1 MKLFFWLI
9 VLCFW
14 GSIKLLAQGLTLN
27 DSAYSAL
34 PQKKSILVVSPDGLP
49 EKVDLSVYV
58 PTVIDQGKLGTC
70 VGISSAYYLRTMLE
84 AIRRNITDKDS
95 IDALR
100 FSPSFLYNSIKDPS
114 DKNCVRGTEIAVA
127 LEFMKNYGVE
137 TFAKQGYPYC
147 VPKQTVR
154 LDSTS
159 KIMDYI
165 RLFGLND
172 RQENIVTATQKALSE
187 NSPVLIAIQTTP
199 SFDNLGFWSKLW
211 VWFLRFFG
219 FDTGDFGLWKPS
231 KSKSLEGGHA
241 VCVVG
246 YDNAKFGGAFQVVN
260 SWGKNWGDDGFFWI
274 RYQDY
279 SQYTKYAYQAYL
291 PVENGEKALLSG
303 TVSIKLANLRDTEL
317 PFLRQIPDAYSNSS
331 EDLVAYS
338 LRDPQPTDT
347 EYKFSINVDK
357 QTYLY
362 VLGAN
367 ANQQQ
372 ADKLFPVDSISPII
386 GSNTKVILPSEEQV
400 YALNKITGT
409 EYWLFLFSEN
419 ELKIDSCLNLI
430 NTSKGTFVQRVQA
443 VFDSTLVDYKQVD
456 YKTKRIGFE
465 LKGKHEGTTVPLLIK
480 LKHVRKRRLR

>member
-1 MKLFFWLI
+1 MKLLFKI
-9 VLCFW
+9 VVFCLW
-14 GSIKLLAQGLTLN
+14 GSIKLLSQGLTLN
-27 DSAYSAL
+27 DSAYSTL
-34 PQKKSILVVSPDGLP
+34 PQKKSNLVISEGGLP
-49 EKVDLSVYV
+49 DKVDLSMYV
-58 PTVIDQGKLGTC
+58 PTVINQGEYGTC
-70 VGISSAYYLRTMLE
+70 VGVSSAYYLRTMLE
-84 AIRRNITDKDS
+84 AIRYNITDQDS

-114 DKNCVRGTEIAVA
+114 DKNCSKGTEMALA
-127 LEFMKNYGVE
+127 LEFMKNYGVVK
-137 TFAKQGYPYC
+137 FAKQGYPYC
-147 VPKQTVR
+147 APKQDAT
-154 LDSTS
+154 LDENS
-159 KIMDYI
+159 KILDYI

-199 SFDNLGFWSKLW
+199 SFDNLGFWSRLW
-211 VWFLRFFG
+211 VRFLRFFG

-231 KSKSLEGGHA
+231 KSKSLDGGHA

-260 SWGKNWGDDGFFWI
+260 SWGDDWGDDGFFWI

-279 SQYTKYAYQAYL
+279 SNYTKYAYQAYL

-317 PFLRQIPDAYSNSS
+317 PFLRQNPDLRSNIT
-331 EDLVAYS
+331 EQLVAYS
-338 LRDPQPTDT
+338 IRDPQPTDT

-367 ANQQQ
+367 ATQQN

-400 YALNKITGT
+400 YALNAITGT

-419 ELKIDSCLNLI
+419 ELKIDSCITQI
-430 NTSKGTFVQRVQA
+430 NALKGSFTQRVQA
-443 VFDSTLVDYKQVD
+443 VFDSTLVDFKQVD
-456 YKTKRIGFE
+456 YKTKKIGFE
-465 LKGKHEGTTVPLLIK
+465 LKGKHEGTIVPLLVK
-480 LKHVRKRRLR
+480 LKHVRKRGLR